1 MPDTS
6 YHIIEQT
13 LKAAASKGDQKA
25 FKEIFDHYQHRLYE
39 YIFRMV
45 KSKEIAEEL
54 VIDVFMKL
62 WNGREMLQ
70 EIENLNGFLFRV
82 AYTKT
87 IDFFRSAAANK
98 NFVDLVEEQISAQDA
113 SNAFNE
119 LVSKEYD
126 EMLRKA
132 IALMPPKRKMIYE
145 MSRDHNLSHEEI
157 AGRLGISKS
166 TVANTIVE
174 AKAFITEYLS
184 KDISLLTL
192 IPLLFLRH
200 LG

>member
-13 LKAAASKGDQKA
+13 LKQEASKGSQKA
-25 FKEIFDHYQHRLYE
+25 FREIFDHYQDRLFQ
-39 YIFRMV
+39 YIFHMV
-45 KSKEIAEEL
+45 KSREIAEEL
-54 VIDVFMKL
+54 VMDVFIKL

-87 IDFFRSAAANK
+87 IDFFRSAAGNK
-98 NFVDLVEEQISAQDA
+98 RFVDLIEEQISIA
-113 SNAFNE
+113 STSNVHND
-119 LVSKEYD
+119 LVSKEY
-126 EMLRKA
+126 EALLRQAIGML
-132 IALMPPKRKMIYE
+132 PPRRKMIYE
-145 MSRDHNLSHEEI
+145 MSRDQNMSHAEI
-157 AGRLGISKS
+157 ANKLSISKS

-174 AKAFITEYLS
+174 ARQFIKEYLS
-184 KDISLLTL
+184 KDLNLLTL

-200 LG
+200 L